1 LAKSRSVQTL
11 GALTFAEIRHPDG
24 SIDLRWRAGNQTGI
38 VRGLMNRSF
47 WLLLLAATAATSL
60 GCSGNVSRGRA
71 LYADG
76 YYVEAAEVFE
86 RNETKLGEWPPEKR
100 AAYGLYRSMT
110 LLELGDVAG
119 AARWLHYCEW
129 VQGRTPGALDGE
141 QLQLVAQM
149 HAKLDATEHRDA
161 PPASS
166 AGAVAAQSGQVP
178 GPVSATQPALTP
190 AATPTG
196 APAPAT
202 RKGLVP

>member
-1 LAKSRSVQTL
+1 
-11 GALTFAEIRHPDG
+11 
-24 SIDLRWRAGNQTGI
+24 
-38 VRGLMNRSF
+38 MNRS
-47 WLLLLAATAATSL
+47 LLLLVFVGAGLTSL

-86 RNETKLGEWPPEKR
+86 RNEAKLGEWPAEKR

-129 VQGRTPGALDGE
+129 VQGRTPGALDSD
-141 QLQLVAQM
+141 QIQLVAQV
-149 HAKLDATEHRDA
+149 HAKLDATRLETA
-161 PPASS
+161 PPATS
-166 AGAVAAQSGQVP
+166 AGAVAAQSGQAP
-178 GPVSATQPALTP
+178 GAVSTTQPALTP

-196 APAPAT
+196 APLPTT

>member
-1 LAKSRSVQTL
+1 
-11 GALTFAEIRHPDG
+11 
-24 SIDLRWRAGNQTGI
+24 
-38 VRGLMNRSF
+38 MNRSL
-47 WLLLLAATAATSL
+47 WLLLFIGAPLTSL
-60 GCSGNVSRGRA
+60 GCSGNVSRGHA

-129 VQGRTPGALDGE
+129 VQGQSPGSLDGE
-141 QLQLVAQM
+141 QLRLVAQM
-149 HAKLDATEHRDA
+149 HAKLDATRIDNA

-166 AGAVAAQSGQVP
+166 AGAVAAQSGQAP